1 MKGLVSLNQNRSR
14 FLENPGWL
22 DIEAT
27 KKITDNNGNF
37 DVSIPLSMILGF
49 TEDYHKIVV
58 NVKNEIILTRSRD
71 NLNAVMK
78 DTEEMDSLKYCYDE
92 GVELITDA
100 YYYEY
105 SEKDCRRIQYSIA
118 LLKGLWYMKDYQK
131 TIGHG
136 NGYIHDFK
144 LDDIPS
150 AIQSKLA
157 TEILTNIHYSINK
170 VFFKYMAECVEA
182 TMTDNRDNQCQVVRY
197 VSYHG
202 RRIVEMD
209 KLAKDLWCKSCKV
222 PISLAHLVEEK
233 KKGLASQLFIQCFSC
248 KAIQCV
254 ETSSKSCKYY
264 YDSNLKLA
272 MGMLDSGEGESG
284 VNTMLSALNVP
295 PVNKNSLKRYERVVG
310 PAIDKVANES
320 CIKAIQEE
328 KRLTLQHE
336 ENNNNESTVNNNNV
350 TDLTRS
356 FDAAWTKKGRQHNS
370 LSDMAV
376 ELILKNDNLVNNK
389 CRIKTVIGDDDS
401 SAVAALRRLSPY
413 AITKWSDYNHVKK
426 TFNSKLYD
434 IKLNPTL
441 TEYFSKSFALA
452 IKQNQGNA
460 DKVKKSLENIIPHGF
475 GEHDNCGSFCN
486 KKDESSTYTY
496 FKNGEPLSNNALR
509 EKLEKIIQPF
519 INSSSQIAPCASS
532 QVNESFNNIVCSKHP
547 KSRFYG
553 GSESHCYR
561 VALAVCQKNIGY
573 EFPVE
578 VNKILNLSPGKHIS
592 NYRKK
597 KQLHESEIRSRNS
610 TVPAKKR
617 RLELKRERS
626 AKNSVIENKEGL
638 SYESGS
644 GYLNTSDLIDETSIM
659 RDDVDFKDCAIIIFD
674 LETTGRHAAAEIV
687 QIGAISGDA
696 EFEVYMM
703 PKGNM
708 TFEASEV
715 NGIKICDD
723 KMYYFDQEVI
733 TSSQRDGFL
742 SFLYFLKRQG
752 KPCILLAHNG
762 FRFDAQ
768 KLINCAKT
776 SGLLTEMMMFVKGF
790 CDSLP
795 IFKLLLPAR
804 VKSKLSFKQEKLAK
818 EYLYKKDIKI
828 SHNALNDVINVQQL
842 VEKLLGKLRLPI
854 SKCIMS
860 KIAKSGIDRNL
871 LEKTYETNGYEGL
884 SVLLGENVT
893 KSKKI
898 ITSIAAAL
906 KK

>member
-1 MKGLVSLNQNRSR
+1 
-14 FLENPGWL
+14 
-22 DIEAT
+22 
-27 KKITDNNGNF
+27 
-37 DVSIPLSMILGF
+37 
-49 TEDYHKIVV
+49 
-58 NVKNEIILTRSRD
+58 
-71 NLNAVMK
+71 
-78 DTEEMDSLKYCYDE
+78 
-92 GVELITDA
+92 
-100 YYYEY
+100 
-105 SEKDCRRIQYSIA
+105 
-118 LLKGLWYMKDYQK
+118 
-131 TIGHG
+131 
-136 NGYIHDFK
+136 
-144 LDDIPS
+144 
-150 AIQSKLA
+150 
-157 TEILTNIHYSINK
+157 
-170 VFFKYMAECVEA
+170 
-182 TMTDNRDNQCQVVRY
+182 
-197 VSYHG
+197 
-202 RRIVEMD
+202 
-209 KLAKDLWCKSCKV
+209 
-222 PISLAHLVEEK
+222 
-233 KKGLASQLFIQCFSC
+233 
-248 KAIQCV
+248 
-254 ETSSKSCKYY
+254 
-264 YDSNLKLA
+264 
-272 MGMLDSGEGESG
+272 
-284 VNTMLSALNVP
+284 
-295 PVNKNSLKRYERVVG
+295 
-310 PAIDKVANES
+310 
-320 CIKAIQEE
+320 
-328 KRLTLQHE
+328 
-336 ENNNNESTVNNNNV
+336 
-350 TDLTRS
+350 
-356 FDAAWTKKGRQHNS
+356 
-370 LSDMAV
+370 MAV
-376 ELILKNDNLVNNK
+376 ELILKNYNLVNNK

-441 TEYFSKSFALA
+441 REYFSKSFALA

-561 VALAVCQKNIGY
+561 VTLAVCQKNIGY

-578 VNKILNLSPGKHIS
+578 VNKILNLSPGKHTS

-703 PKGNM
+703 AKGNM

-723 KMYYFDQEVI
+723 KI
-733 TSSQRDGFL
+733 
-742 SFLYFLKRQG
+742 
-752 KPCILLAHNG
+752 
-762 FRFDAQ
+762 FDAQ

-776 SGLLTEMMMFVKGF
+776 SGFLTEMMMFVKGF

-795 IFKLLLPAR
+795 IFKLLLPMR
-804 VKSKLSFKQEKLAK
+804 VKSKLSFKQEELAK

-828 SHNALNDVINVQQL
+828 SDNALNDVINLQQL

-898 ITSIAAAL
+898 ITSITAAL